1 MLLSL
6 TPWPILSVL
15 LWIGITLVL
24 LYFARRPVHNLLHSL
39 SWFLYRAL
47 RLASR
52 SLSRAEI
59 HLAARNRE
67 VLLESGREASERLV
81 EREFDRVEANVQRD
95 LAAYPDLHRRMSEA
109 ITKIE
114 DDHNRSAEEPP
125 TPPGWTE
132 AIESVARVPANGD
145 PMVSKVLES
154 IHKSMIKTQ
163 RRALRAYRR
172 ANLVRHW
179 LLRRMRPQWRNLN
192 KNLTQA
198 DHDVRRLLDR
208 ANSIDE
214 RMAEYESVVRG
225 SDRAVRMLSSSSL
238 SQFFI
243 AGLVL
248 AIAIG
253 GAVINFHLI
262 ARPMSEMVGGTS
274 TIGAFRTADV
284 AALVII
290 LMEIS
295 MGLFLMESLRITR
308 LFPIIG
314 ALSDSQRI
322 RMAWVTFTILLA
334 LASVE
339 AGLAYMREML
349 LQDQMAT
356 SALLRGEEGATATES
371 GFRWI
376 TTAAQMGMGFI
387 LPFALM
393 FVAIPL
399 ESFIHALRTL
409 LGVLATGTLRVLA
422 FVLRWL
428 GSLAL
433 YGGRGLMDLYD
444 LVIFLPLWVEERVT
458 GNVRQAASHPT
469 VQGPAR
475 SFREV
480 PTSTAPDTAPGEDK
494 G

>member
-1 MLLSL
+1 MLSL
-6 TPWPILSVL
+6 TPWPILSAL
-15 LWIGITLVL
+15 IWIVVALVL

-47 RLASR
+47 RLAAR
-52 SLSRAEI
+52 SMTRAEI
-59 HLAARNRE
+59 RLNARNRE
-67 VLLESGREASERLV
+67 VLLEAGREASERLV

-114 DDHNRSAEEPP
+114 DDHNRSTEEPP

-132 AIESVARVPANGD
+132 AIESVARVPAKGD
-145 PMVSKVLES
+145 PMVAKVLES

-179 LLRRMRPQWRNLN
+179 LLRRMRPQWRRLN
-192 KNLTQA
+192 KLLTQA
-198 DHDVRRLLDR
+198 DHDVNRLLDR

-214 RMAEYESVVRG
+214 RMAEYESVTRG

-243 AGLVL
+243 SGLVL

-274 TIGAFRTADV
+274 TIGAFRTADI

-290 LMEIS
+290 LVEIS

-308 LFPIIG
+308 LFPVIG
-314 ALSDSQRI
+314 ALSDPQRI
-322 RMAWVTFTILLA
+322 RMAWTTFIILLT

-339 AGLAYMREML
+339 SGLAYMREML

-356 SALLRGEEGATATES
+356 SAMLRGEEGAVATEA

-387 LPFALM
+387 LPFALI

-399 ESFIHALRTL
+399 ESFIHALRSL
-409 LGVLATGTLRVLA
+409 LGMLATAALRVGA
-422 FVLRWL
+422 FVLRWV

-433 YGGRGLMDLYD
+433 YAGRGLMDLYD
-444 LVIFLPLWVEERVT
+444 LIIFLPLWIEERIVAW
-458 GNVRQAASHPT
+458 RHPGT
-469 VQGPAR
+469 PPAVESSPAR
-475 SFREV
+475 
-480 PTSTAPDTAPGEDK
+480 PGTATKPATASPQKEDNE
-494 G
+494 

>member
-1 MLLSL
+1 MLSL
-6 TPWPILSVL
+6 TPWPILSAL
-15 LWIGITLVL
+15 IWIAVALVL

-47 RLASR
+47 RLAAR
-52 SLSRAEI
+52 SVSRAEVR
-59 HLAARNRE
+59 LYARNRE
-67 VLLESGREASERLV
+67 VLLEAGREASERLV

-114 DDHNRSAEEPP
+114 DDHNRSTEEPP

-132 AIESVARVPANGD
+132 AIESVARVPAKGD
-145 PMVSKVLES
+145 PMVAKVLES
-154 IHKSMIKTQ
+154 IHKSLIKTQ

-179 LLRRMRPQWRNLN
+179 LLRRMRPQWRRLN
-192 KNLTQA
+192 KVLSRA

-225 SDRAVRMLSSSSL
+225 SDRAVRMLSASSL

-243 AGLVL
+243 ASLVL
-248 AIAIG
+248 VIAIG
-253 GAVINFHLI
+253 GAIINFHLI

-290 LMEIS
+290 LVEVT

-308 LFPIIG
+308 LFPVIG

-322 RMAWVTFTILLA
+322 RMAWTTFLILLA

-349 LQDQMAT
+349 LQDQLAT
-356 SALLRGEEGATATES
+356 SAMLRGEEVAAGSES

-399 ESFIHALRTL
+399 ESFIHSLRTL
-409 LGVLATGTLRVLA
+409 LGMLATGFLRVAA
-422 FVLRWL
+422 FLLRWL
-428 GSLAL
+428 ASLAL
-433 YGGRGLMDLYD
+433 HGGRGLMDLYD
-444 LVIFLPLWVEERVT
+444 LIIFLPLWVEERIA
-458 GNVRQAASHPT
+458 GLPKAGPQGPSPASPGGGRQA
-469 VQGPAR
+469 
-475 SFREV
+475 
-480 PTSTAPDTAPGEDK
+480 EDK
-494 G
+494 E